1 MHASPRDDQYPRILN
16 RHGAKVRARGRE
28 AEELIIGR
36 HHDKPG
42 EGDHEHGGRARERAE
57 PPRLLG
63 RSPFGRGVGP
73 ETESADG
80 HGWQGLV
87 AVMVHAL
94 PGVEEL
100 RRPGDGVEEHG
111 DGDEGQGR
119 HDSLAL
125 ISSWLSSA
133 GDLLLTG
140 EERARYQGRGLDG
153 GCRHVM
159 LCV

>member
-1 MHASPRDDQYPRILN
+1 MHASPRDDQHPRILN

-28 AEELIIGR
+28 AEELVVGR

-63 RSPFGRGVGP
+63 GSPFGRGVGP

-80 HGWQGLV
+80 HGGQGLV
-87 AVMVHAL
+87 AVVVHAL

-100 RRPGDGVEEHG
+100 RCPGDGVEEHG
-111 DGDEGQGR
+111 DGDEGEGS
-119 HDSLAL
+119 HDSF
-125 ISSWLSSA
+125 
-133 GDLLLTG
+133 GVD
-140 EERARYQGRGLDG
+140 
-153 GCRHVM
+153 
-159 LCV
+159 